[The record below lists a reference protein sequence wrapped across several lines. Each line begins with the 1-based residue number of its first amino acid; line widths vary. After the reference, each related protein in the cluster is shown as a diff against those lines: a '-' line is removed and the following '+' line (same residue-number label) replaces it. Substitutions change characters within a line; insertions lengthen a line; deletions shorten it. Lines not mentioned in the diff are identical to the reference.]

1 MFNGKSLCPMGVV
14 HCKHR
19 LPEDF
24 HHSEEPLPHGIYGG
38 KPNDKPPPIL
48 PYMGVNWF
56 FHGSYGWHLQ
66 MFGDFWAA
74 HRDFQG
80 FPSMFSTNIRQKA
93 QGTHQGTGTTG
104 G

>member
-1 MFNGKSLCPMGVV
+1 MGV
-14 HCKHR
+14 K
-19 LPEDF
+19 
-24 HHSEEPLPHGIYGG
+24 
-38 KPNDKPPPIL
+38 
-48 PYMGVNWF
+48 WF
-56 FHGSYGWHLQ
+56 FQGSYGWHLQ